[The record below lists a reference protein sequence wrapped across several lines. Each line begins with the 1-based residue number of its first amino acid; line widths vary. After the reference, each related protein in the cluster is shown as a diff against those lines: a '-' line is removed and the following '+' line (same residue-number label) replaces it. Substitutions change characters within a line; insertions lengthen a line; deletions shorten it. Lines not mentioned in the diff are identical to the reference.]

1 MEDKSSSFV
10 FSTENGV
17 DHKKYPVCILSER
30 EVWNSTIRN
39 AKLGNFTR
47 PHEFQADPRL
57 VLAFL
62 SPSSLKSGFFFS

>member
-17 DHKKYPVCILSER
+17 DHKNTLYVSLISEK

-39 AKLGNFTR
+39 AKLGNFTQ

-62 SPSSLKSGFFFS
+62 PLFIKI